1 MSIFIRI
8 SSNQAIRPLF
18 RRVENVRFHTN
29 LRSPLSA
36 ACLSHEFA
44 IILSSS
50 KAGVKPWFPRP
61 NVNFPMRIWRRTL

>member
-50 KAGVKPWFPRP
+50 KAGVKP
-61 NVNFPMRIWRRTL
+61 